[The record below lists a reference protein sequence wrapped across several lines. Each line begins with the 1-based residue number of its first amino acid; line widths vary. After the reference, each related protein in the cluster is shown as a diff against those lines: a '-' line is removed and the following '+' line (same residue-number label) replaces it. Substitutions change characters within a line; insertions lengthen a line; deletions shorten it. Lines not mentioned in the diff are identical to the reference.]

1 MRKVPVTVAPL
12 TRCSLCFIE
21 TKAVWSNYL
30 DPLTNGFLLVGG
42 LASQGGSTIMSL
54 VGLSNEHRLWR
65 IS

>member
-54 VGLSNEHRLWR
+54 VGL
-65 IS
+65 